1 MMRIMGWA
9 WLPDVKTLSKSDEH
23 PYVHIY
29 ELDSLRRYPYRFQG
43 HVIEKWIQRPPLEV
57 FQKRK
62 SNNPAISCMYE
73 HIWTYAI
80 SKMTLTYSG
89 LRLQLWPRQPIG
101 IFTLSGVWKWG
112 PNPPHGI
119 SLDLMG
125 HDYDFMLFS

>member
-1 MMRIMGWA
+1 M
-9 WLPDVKTLSKSDEH
+9 DVNIPLKWWESDGFFDSQMKTLSKSDEH

-62 SNNPAISCMYE
+62 CKNPAISCKYE

-80 SKMTLTYSG
+80 
-89 LRLQLWPRQPIG
+89 
-101 IFTLSGVWKWG
+101 
-112 PNPPHGI
+112 
-119 SLDLMG
+119 
-125 HDYDFMLFS
+125 